1 MTRGEASFDAEAL
14 AARLGGRLEHPGQTG
29 TSFVT
34 SLAPLTAPR
43 PGSVVVAETAAQVAA
58 LAGAPVSV
66 VVVPEELEIGLETGL
81 GTGLKPGSPYLLLRV
96 KDTRLALATLS
107 ALFDARPRPTPGV
120 SPGAHVHPEVVLGEN
135 VSLAAGVVIEA
146 GARLGDGCALHP
158 GCVVGAGAVVGE
170 GCVLHANVTLYDGVR
185 LGSRVTLHSGV
196 VVGAD
201 GFGYAR
207 GPRGAVKI
215 HHLGTVEIG
224 DDVEVGANTCVDRGT
239 LGATTIGPRTKIDN
253 LCQIG
258 HNVRIGEDCLVA
270 GTVGIAGSTTL
281 GNGVVVGGNAGFA
294 DHLTVGDGAQIA
306 GRAGVT
312 KDVPAGETWAGF
324 PARPY
329 RVWVRGLYLLGRL
342 ETIWARVKTLNRDGD
357 EL

>member
-1 MTRGEASFDAEAL
+1 MNESITIEQL
-14 AARLGGRLEHPGQTG
+14 ATLLGGRLEDARAP
-29 TSFVT
+29 VT
-34 SLAPLTAPR
+34 ERVMGLAPLTAPR
-43 PGSVVVAETAAQVAA
+43 PGAVVVAETAAQVAA

-66 VVVPEELEIGLETGL
+66 VVTAEGLETGL
-81 GTGLKPGSPYLLLRV
+81 ERGSPHPLLKV

-107 ALFDARPRPTPGV
+107 ALFDTRPRPTLGV
-120 SPGAHVHPEVVLGEN
+120 SPAAHVHPEAILGEN
-135 VSLAAGVVIEA
+135 LSVAAGVVIGA
-146 GARLGDGCALHP
+146 GAQLGDGCVIHP

-196 VVGAD
+196 VLGAD

-224 DDVEVGANTCVDRGT
+224 DDVEIGANTCVDRGT
-239 LGATTIGPRTKIDN
+239 LHATVIGPRTKIDN

-258 HNVRIGEDCLVA
+258 HNVRIGADCLIA

-294 DHLTVGDGAQIA
+294 DHLTIGDGAQIA
-306 GRAGVT
+306 GRAGVI

-329 RVWVRGLYLLGRL
+329 RTWVRGLYLLGRL
-342 ETIWARVKTLNRDGD
+342 ETIWARVKTLDRDGD
-357 EL
+357 DL